1 MIADERDLLDSLT
14 ELRARRRLAGGKNC
28 PLQMVLDTSI
38 APSTIRN
45 TPNPESFQFDAAGF
59 SADEAPANGETDGS
73 RG

>member
-1 MIADERDLLDSLT
+1 MAADERDFFDSLT
-14 ELRARRRLAGGKNC
+14 ELRARRHLAGGKNC
-28 PLQMVLDTSI
+28 SFQMALDSPI

-45 TPNPESFQFDAAGF
+45 TPDPQSFQFDAAGF